1 MLLCVIWKRTSG
13 IPTSRCNVENA
24 AGPLRPHDRQNSSRH
39 AHQAEKIRFKNFPNR
54 LFAAFLKGGDGT
66 ESRIV
71 HQHINAAEL
80 LNSSRCSLVVD
91 GLIRIR
97 DVKRQTRSFEQ
108 Y

>member
-1 MLLCVIWKRTSG
+1 MLKMRPDLCARMTGKTARVTRI
-13 IPTSRCNVENA
+13 
-24 AGPLRPHDRQNSSRH
+24 RPK
-39 AHQAEKIRFKNFPNR
+39 KIRFKNFPNR

-97 DVKRQTRSFEQ
+97 DVKRQMQEF
-108 Y
+108 